1 MPELKAIKPVPLEH
15 MSLYPTRD
23 SLTEAIQEIEQSA
36 PLRTPNEIFAALML
50 YHNSLLAQ
58 LSREGRLK

>member
-1 MPELKAIKPVPLEH
+1 